1 VNLRLISL
9 AGVLALSACAGGG
22 GEPLAQTPPQPQPAG
37 YSGPLYAP
45 QFTIRIPAPSS
56 VGRRPQY
63 VTANILSIQ
72 IVLNTVNGAAPPSGL
87 VLSVTTNIAPG
98 SCASGCT
105 ISGPSSPPGS
115 DNFTLTTFDA
125 TNAGG
130 GAISTATTTL
140 TIVQGTANSNTI
152 TLLGIPHSFTLSG
165 IPAGTAGTAFGS
177 PATITLTVK
186 DVDGNTITGTYANS
200 VTIADSDLSSL
211 TQGSALSI
219 NGAAVASSVTS
230 TASSDVLTLNY
241 GGLAILPATL
251 TVSATGATNATAT
264 FAPTLQPIVY
274 TGPLNGSTP
283 EIDLYATSGTGSTG
297 AFTASETGWTNG
309 PYSKNLSLTVPAG
322 CSTIATASPASG
334 TSFTVT
340 SAASP
345 AAGTC
350 TMTLGDS
357 VGQTKALTVTYST
370 STFPVN

>member
-1 VNLRLISL
+1 MNLRLISL
-9 AGVLALSACAGGG
+9 AGAFALSACAGGG
-22 GEPLAQTPPQPQPAG
+22 GEPLAQTPQPQPGG
-37 YSGPLYAP
+37 YSGPLYPP

-56 VGRRPQY
+56 VGRKPQY

-130 GAISTATTTL
+130 EGISTATTTL
-140 TIVQGTANSNTI
+140 TIAQGAPNSNTI

-165 IPAGTAGTAFGS
+165 IPAGTAGTAFWS

-186 DVDGNTITGTYANS
+186 DVDGNTMTGTYANS

-251 TVSATGATNATAT
+251 TASATGATNATAT
-264 FAPTLQPIVY
+264 FAPALQPIVY

-340 SAASP
+340 SGASP